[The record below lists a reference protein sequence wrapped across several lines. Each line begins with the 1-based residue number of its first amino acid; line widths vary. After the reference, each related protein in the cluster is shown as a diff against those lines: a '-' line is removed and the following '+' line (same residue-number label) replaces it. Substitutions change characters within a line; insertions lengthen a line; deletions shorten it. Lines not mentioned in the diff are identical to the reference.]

1 MLVDRLPKRRY
12 ARFMR
17 ILFALPGLHRVDR
30 GAEVA
35 FISVASELARRGD
48 QVTLIGSGLPRNNQ
62 PYRYLQA
69 PVINRERFERWPR
82 LPVFRTETAWEEASF
97 VPGLLQAYD
106 ADDYDV
112 TVTCSYPFTN
122 WVLRSIGGRRR
133 PAHVFVTQN
142 GDWPAYSGK
151 AEYRLFGCDGL
162 VCINPD
168 YLERNKAK
176 YRCALIPNGVDTER
190 FNPGASERERF
201 GLPTDKPVILMVS
214 AMIASKNVDKGI
226 EAVGALP
233 DATLVVAGDGPLRS
247 ELKTLADEHLPGRY
261 RQITVPADAMPAL
274 YRSADAVLHLSQD
287 ESFGNLYVES
297 MACGVPIVAYDSA
310 RTRWILGEEGLL
322 GDPPVPSSIS
332 DALVRAL
339 GRTKADRKRLADRS
353 KQFEWSGIAGQYRD
367 FFSEVLAA
375 KS

>member
-1 MLVDRLPKRRY
+1 
-12 ARFMR
+12 MR

-30 GAEVA
+30 GAEIA

-48 QVTLIGSGLPRNNQ
+48 QVTLMGSGPPRPDQ
-62 PYRYLQA
+62 PYNYLHA
-69 PVINRERFERWPR
+69 SVINRETFERWPR
-82 LPVFRTETAWEEASF
+82 LPLFRTETAWEEASF
-97 VPGLLQAYD
+97 VPGLLKAYD

-122 WVLRSIGGRRR
+122 WALRTIGGRRR

-142 GDWPAYSGK
+142 GDWPAYSEK
-151 AEYRLFGCDGL
+151 AEYRWFGCDGL

-168 YLERNKAK
+168 YFERNRTR
-176 YRCALIPNGVDTER
+176 YRCALIPNGVDTDR
-190 FNPGASERERF
+190 FRPGSSERERF
-201 GLPTDKPVILMVS
+201 GLPADKPVILMVS

-226 EAVGALP
+226 EAVSAVP

-247 ELKTLADEHLPGRY
+247 DLKSLANERLPGRY

-274 YRSADAVLHLSQD
+274 YRSADAVVHLSQD
-287 ESFGNLYVES
+287 ESFGNLYVEA

-322 GDPPVPSSIS
+322 CDPALPSSIS

-339 GRTKADRKRLADRS
+339 SRTEADRGRLSDRS
-353 KQFEWSGIAGQYRD
+353 KQFEWSGIAGRYRE
-367 FFSEVLAA
+367 FFSEILAA
-375 KS
+375 RP

>member
-1 MLVDRLPKRRY
+1 
-12 ARFMR
+12 MR

-48 QVTLIGSGLPRNNQ
+48 QVTLIGSGPPRADQ
-62 PYRYLQA
+62 PYRYVHA
-69 PVINRERFERWPR
+69 PAISRERFERWPR

-106 ADDYDV
+106 ADEHDV

-122 WVLRSIGGRRR
+122 WILRTVGGRRR

-142 GDWPAYSGK
+142 GDWPAYSDR

-176 YRCALIPNGVDTER
+176 YRCALIPNGVDTAR
-190 FNPGASERERF
+190 FNPGPPERERF
-201 GLPTDKPVILMVS
+201 GLPATGPIVLMVS
-214 AMIASKNVDKGI
+214 AMIPSKNVDKGI
-226 EAVGALP
+226 MAVSALP

-247 ELKTLADEHLPGRY
+247 ELKARADQHLLGRY

-287 ESFGNLYVES
+287 ESFGNLYVEA
-297 MACGVPIVAYDSA
+297 MACGIPIVAYDSA
-310 RTRWILGEEGLL
+310 RTRWILGDEGLL
-322 GDPPVPSSIS
+322 ADPDVPSSTS
-332 DALVRAL
+332 AHLVQALR
-339 GRTKADRKRLADRS
+339 RTPADRKRLADRAS
-353 KQFEWSGIAGQYRD
+353 QFQWSGIAGQYRN
-367 FFSEVLAA
+367 FFSDILAA
-375 KS
+375 RN